1 VSKRSVRA
9 VRAGVYLLVVGLTT
23 WVYRVPDPSADP
35 QLNISLI
42 ETQLF
47 ALLASASLYLAL
59 LPGPLYEALPRLPG
73 RDLFIAARRAFG
85 VSALALSIPHAYHGF
100 YGFLGGF
107 ESLRYWG
114 LDYSISLLFGLIA
127 TVLLV
132 PPALTSFDAAAKWL
146 GRRWKRLHR
155 LVYLAGVLALVHSVT
170 VTIHVVDLW
179 PWLAGTYV
187 ALVALLLLESLKIDR
202 ARRGTRSDSWPVTT
216 SVGLPLGAGVLYWS
230 FFLISH
236 HRH

>member
-9 VRAGVYLLVVGLTT
+9 IRAGVYLSAVALAT
-23 WVYRVPDPSADP
+23 WVYRIPDPTADP
-35 QLNISLI
+35 QLSISLV

-73 RDLFIAARRAFG
+73 RNPFIAARRAFG

-107 ESLRYWG
+107 EALRYWG
-114 LDYSISLLFGLIA
+114 PDYAISLLLGLGAIA
-127 TVLLV
+127 LLV
-132 PPALTSFDAAAKWL
+132 PPALTSFDAAATWL
-146 GRRWKRLHR
+146 ERRWKRLQR
-155 LVYLAGVLALVHSVT
+155 LVYLVGVLALAHAVT
-170 VTIHVVDLW
+170 VTIHVANLW
-179 PWLAGTYV
+179 PWLAGAYV
-187 ALVALLLLESLKIDR
+187 ALVVLLLVESLKIDR
-202 ARRGTRSDSWPVTT
+202 ARRDAGSGSWPIVT
-216 SVGLPLGAGVLYWS
+216 SVGLPLGAGALYWS

>member
-9 VRAGVYLLVVGLTT
+9 VRAAVYLSAVALAIG
-23 WVYRVPDPSADP
+23 VYRVPDPAADP
-35 QLNISLI
+35 QLSISLI

-73 RDLFIAARRAFG
+73 RDAFVAARRAFG

-107 ESLRYWG
+107 EALRYWG
-114 LDYSISLLFGLIA
+114 TDYSISLLLGLIA
-127 TVLLV
+127 IVLLV
-132 PPALTSFDAAAKWL
+132 PAALTSFDAAAKRL
-146 GRRWKRLHR
+146 GRGWKRLQR
-155 LVYLAGVLALVHSVT
+155 LVYLAGVLALAHSVT
-170 VTIHVVDLW
+170 VTIHVANLW

-187 ALVALLLLESLKIDR
+187 ALVVLLLVESLEIDR
-202 ARRGTRSDSWPVTT
+202 ARRNVRSGSWPVAT